1 MVRLLDYVRDPTGA
15 LQRIA
20 REGGDVAFFRFGRFN
35 EVLVSHPDLVEQ
47 VLVSQQRL
55 FAKGRALQ
63 ETKRVLGAGLL
74 TSEGDLH
81 LSHRR
86 LIQPLFHQR
95 AIGAYADEIVAITD
109 RWQRGWG
116 EGETLD
122 LHDELMRLTLAI
134 VSRTVF
140 DADIQVEG
148 REIGEALTTVL
159 EILSHRLAL
168 PFGASL
174 YRLPLP
180 ATRRFARSRER
191 LDGTIAAM
199 IDERRRRGLGGMD
212 LLSLLLV
219 AGEGEERLSDR
230 QVRDEAMTILLA
242 GHETTAVWLTWTL
255 MALAQ
260 HADLDAAV
268 RAELTRVVGDRP
280 VRAGDLPALE
290 LTDRVLRES
299 LRLYPPAWLVGRRAL
314 ADVRLG
320 GLVVPAGTIVV
331 LSQWVVHRDPRWYP
345 EPTRFDPDRWLP
357 PAEASRPRFSFFPFG
372 AGTRRCIGEGFAWME
387 AKLVLVTLLRS
398 WRFPLSGEGTVLLA
412 PRITLRPRGGMPVT
426 LHRAPP
432 STQ

>member
-1 MVRLLDYVRDPTGA
+1 MLLDYVRDPTGA

-20 REGGDVAFFRFGRFN
+20 REGGDVAFFRFGRIV

-63 ETKRVLGAGLL
+63 ESRRVLGEGLL
-74 TSEGDLH
+74 TSEGEVH

-95 AIGAYADEIVAITD
+95 AIGAYADEIVAVAE
-109 RWQRGWG
+109 RVQAGWRDG
-116 EGETLD
+116 AELD
-122 LHDELMRLTLAI
+122 LHAELMQLTLAI

-140 DADIQVEG
+140 DADIQVDA
-148 REIGEALTTVL
+148 REVGEAMTAVL

-180 ATRRFARSRER
+180 ATRRFTRARTR
-191 LDGTIAAM
+191 LDRTIDRM
-199 IDERRRRGLGGMD
+199 IAERRRRGTGGTD
-212 LLSLLLV
+212 LLSLLLD
-219 AGEGEERLSDR
+219 AGDGDRRLSDL

-255 MALAQ
+255 MLLAQ
-260 HADLDAAV
+260 RPDLDEAV
-268 RAELTRVVGDRP
+268 RAELTRVIGDRP
-280 VRAGDLPALE
+280 ARVGDLRALE
-290 LTDRVLRES
+290 LTDRVLHES

-314 ADVRLG
+314 ADVELG
-320 GLVVPAGTIVV
+320 GPLVPAGTIV
-331 LSQWVVHRDPRWYP
+331 LASQWVVHRDPRWYP
-345 EPTRFDPDRWLP
+345 EPERFDPDRWLP
-357 PAEASRPRFSFFPFG
+357 GAVEARPRFAFFPFG

-387 AKLVLVTLLRS
+387 AKLLIATLLRR
-398 WRFPLSGEGTVLLA
+398 WRFVLRREEAARLN
-412 PRITLRPRGGMPVT
+412 PRITLRPAGGMPVT
-426 LHRAPP
+426 LRRAAPAE
-432 STQ
+432 